1 MLELL
6 RYDLGTCVAVVTVS
20 ERRDGDVHPVQV
32 PHDMLVARQLAATT
46 SRWVM
51 LDQVHGVEMYR
62 SHPDTPLTSI
72 VGVGDVL
79 VGEAPIEGRV
89 TRPVAV
95 WAADCATVMLFDRQG
110 VPVACHAGWRGL
122 AAGVI
127 DVAVAAVSQPVVAIL
142 GPCIHPCCY
151 EFGERE
157 LAQVAAG
164 VGVGVDE
171 VVATTSRGSMALDVP
186 AAVSAALARHD
197 IDVVIGGACTAC
209 DGRWFSHRR
218 GDVERHAMVGWSEVV
233 L

>member
-6 RYDLGTCVAVVTVS
+6 RRDLGARVAVVSVS
-20 ERRDGDVHPVQV
+20 ERSDGDVHPVQV
-32 PHDMLVARQLAATT
+32 SHEALVVRQLAATG
-46 SRWVM
+46 SRWIM
-51 LDQVHGVEMYR
+51 LDQVHGVETYR
-62 SHPDTPLTSI
+62 SHADTPLTSV

-95 WAADCATVMLFDRQG
+95 WAADCAPVMLFDRHG

-127 DVAVAAVSQPVVAIL
+127 DVAVTAGSRPVVAVL

-157 LAQVAAG
+157 LARVAAG
-164 VGVGVDE
+164 VGVGVDDL
-171 VVATTSRGSMALDVP
+171 VATTTSGALALDVP
-186 AAVSAALARHD
+186 AAVTAALARHD
-197 IDVVIGGACTAC
+197 IDVVVGGACTAC

-233 L
+233 Q

>member
-6 RYDLGTCVAVVTVS
+6 RRDLGDRRAVVTVS
-20 ERRDGDVHPVQV
+20 ERSDGDLHPEQV
-32 PHDMLVARQLAATT
+32 PHDVLVARQMVATA

-51 LDQVHGVEMYR
+51 LDQVHGIETYR
-62 SHPDTPLTSI
+62 CGPDTPLTST

-79 VGEAPIEGRV
+79 VGEASSV
-89 TRPVAV
+89 ARPVAV
-95 WAADCATVMLFDRQG
+95 WAADCAPVMLFDRQG

-127 DVAVAAVSQPVVAIL
+127 DVAVAASAQPVVAVL

-157 LAQVAAG
+157 LAVVAAG
-164 VGVGVDE
+164 VGVPVDE
-171 VVATTSRGSMALDVP
+171 VAATTSCGAVALDVP
-186 AAVSAALARHD
+186 AAVAAALSRHD
-197 IDVVIGGACTAC
+197 VDLVVGGGCTSC

-218 GDVERHAMVGWSEVV
+218 GDVERHAMVGWSEDAR
-233 L
+233 

>member
-6 RYDLGTCVAVVTVS
+6 RYDLGACVAVVTVS
-20 ERRDGDVHPVQV
+20 DRFDGDMHPVQV
-32 PHDMLVARQLAATT
+32 PHEVLVGRQMATT
-46 SRWVM
+46 MSRWVM
-51 LDQVHGVEMYR
+51 LDQVHGVELYR
-62 SHPDTPLTSI
+62 SRPETPLTSV

-95 WAADCATVMLFDRQG
+95 WAADCAPVMLFDRHG

-127 DVAVAAVSQPVVAIL
+127 DVAVAAVPRPVVAIL

-157 LAQVAAG
+157 ISEVAAG
-164 VGVGVDE
+164 VGVGVDALL
-171 VVATTSRGSMALDVP
+171 ATTSSGALALDVP
-186 AAVSAALARHD
+186 AAVTAALARHD
-197 IDVVIGGACTAC
+197 IDVVIGGACTGC

-218 GDVERHAMVGWSEVV
+218 GDTERHAMLGWSEVAQ
-233 L
+233 

>member
-6 RYDLGTCVAVVTVS
+6 RYDLGACVAVVTVS
-20 ERRDGDVHPVQV
+20 ERSDGDVHPVQV
-32 PHDMLVARQLAATT
+32 LHDTLVARQLAATA

-51 LDQVHGVEMYR
+51 LDQVHGVVQYR
-62 SHPDTPLTSI
+62 SGPGTPLTSI

-95 WAADCATVMLFDRQG
+95 WAADCAPVMLFDRHG

-127 DVAVAAVSQPVVAIL
+127 DVAAAAVARPVVAVV

-157 LAQVAAG
+157 LADVAAG
-164 VGVGVDE
+164 VGADVEGIA
-171 VVATTSRGSMALDVP
+171 ATTSSGALALDVP
-186 AAVSAALARHD
+186 AAVTAALARHD

-209 DGRWFSHRR
+209 DDRWFSHRR
-218 GDVERHAMVGWSEVV
+218 GDVERHAMVGWSEVAS
-233 L
+233 

>member
-6 RYDLGTCVAVVTVS
+6 RRDLGVCVAVVAVS
-20 ERRDGDVHPVQV
+20 ERSEGDMHPLQV
-32 PHDMLVARQLAATT
+32 SHETLVVRQMAAI
-46 SRWVM
+46 SRRWVM

-62 SHPDTPLTSI
+62 SHPDTALTSI

-95 WAADCATVMLFDRQG
+95 WAADCAPVMMFDRQG

-127 DVAVAAVSQPVVAIL
+127 DVAVAAVAQAVVAIL
-142 GPCIHPCCY
+142 
-151 EFGERE
+151 
-157 LAQVAAG
+157 
-164 VGVGVDE
+164 
-171 VVATTSRGSMALDVP
+171 
-186 AAVSAALARHD
+186 ALARHD

-209 DGRWFSHRR
+209 AGRWFSHRR
-218 GDVERHAMVGWSEVV
+218 GDIERHAMVGWSEAAQ
-233 L
+233 

>member
-6 RYDLGTCVAVVTVS
+6 RRDLGASVAVVTVS
-20 ERRDGDVHPVQV
+20 ERSDGDVHPVQV
-32 PHDMLVARQLAATT
+32 SNEALVERQVAATG

-51 LDQVHGVEMYR
+51 LDQVHGVETYR
-62 SHPDTPLTSI
+62 SRPDTPLTSI

-89 TRPVAV
+89 MRPVAV
-95 WAADCATVMLFDRQG
+95 WAADCAPVMLFDHQG

-127 DVAVAAVSQPVVAIL
+127 DVAVAAGAQPVVAIL

-164 VGVGVDE
+164 VGVDVDGVA
-171 VVATTSRGSMALDVP
+171 ATTSSGALALDVP
-186 AAVSAALARHD
+186 AAVTAALARHD
-197 IDVVIGGACTAC
+197 IEVVIGGACTAC

-218 GDVERHAMVGWSEVV
+218 GDIERHAMVGWSEVV
-233 L
+233 Q

>member
-6 RYDLGTCVAVVTVS
+6 RRDLGAFRAVVTVS
-20 ERRDGDVHPVQV
+20 ERSDGDVHPAQV
-32 PHDMLVARQLAATT
+32 SHETLVVRQMAATA

-51 LDQVHGVEMYR
+51 LDQVHGIDMYR
-62 SHPDTPLTSI
+62 SCPETPLTSV

-89 TRPVAV
+89 MRPVAV
-95 WAADCATVMLFDRQG
+95 WAADCAPVMLFDRQG

-127 DVAVAAVSQPVVAIL
+127 DVAVAAASRPVVAVL

-157 LAQVAAG
+157 LARVAAG
-164 VGVGVDE
+164 VGVGVDA
-171 VVATTSRGSMALDVP
+171 VAATTSSGALALDVP
-186 AAVSAALARHD
+186 AAVVVALARHD

-209 DGRWFSHRR
+209 DGRWYSYRR
-218 GDVERHAMVGWSEVV
+218 GDIERHAMIGWSEVAQ
-233 L
+233 

>member
-6 RYDLGTCVAVVTVS
+6 RRDLESCVAVVTVS
-20 ERRDGDVHPVQV
+20 ERSDGDLHPVQV
-32 PHDMLVARQLAATT
+32 PHGVLAARQIAATAG
-46 SRWVM
+46 RWVM
-51 LDQVHGVEMYR
+51 LDQVHGVRMYR
-62 SHPDTPLTSI
+62 SGPGTPLTSV

-79 VGEAPIEGRV
+79 VGEEPVGGRV

-95 WAADCATVMLFDRQG
+95 WAADCAPVMLFDRHG

-127 DVAVAAVSQPVVAIL
+127 DVAVAAASPPVVAIL

-157 LAQVAAG
+157 LACVAAG
-164 VGVGVDE
+164 VGVGVDA
-171 VVATTSRGSMALDVP
+171 VAAQTSSGALALDVP
-186 AAVSAALARHD
+186 AAVTAALARHD

-209 DGRWFSHRR
+209 DGRWYSHRR
-218 GDVERHAMVGWSEVV
+218 GDVERHAMVGWSEVAP
-233 L
+233 

>member
-6 RYDLGTCVAVVTVS
+6 RRDLGERIAVVTVS
-20 ERRDGDVHPVQV
+20 ERSDGDLHPMQV
-32 PHDMLVARQLAATT
+32 AHEMLVAKQMARTS
-46 SRWVM
+46 SRWAM
-51 LDQVHGVEMYR
+51 LDQVHGVAVSR
-62 SHPDTPLTSI
+62 CRPDAPFTSI
-72 VGVGDVL
+72 VGMGDVL
-79 VGEAPIEGRV
+79 VGEVPTDGGAQ
-89 TRPVAV
+89 RPVAV
-95 WAADCATVMLFDRQG
+95 WAADCAPVMLFDQRG

-127 DVAVAAVSQPVVAIL
+127 DVAVAAGSRPVVAIL

-164 VGVGVDE
+164 VGVSAD
-171 VVATTSRGSMALDVP
+171 VVAATTSDGTLALDVP
-186 AAVSAALARHD
+186 AAVAAALARHD
-197 IDVVIGGACTAC
+197 IDIVIGGACTAC

-218 GDVERHAMVGWSEVV
+218 GDTERHAMVGWSEDA